1 MHKSDFQLPPS
12 GGKKISLPHISM
24 LNGVRP
30 GDYLTTSVEQPE
42 RAKVPTATLIL
53 VGLDDQGK
61 PHAAWFDADQSD
73 AAAVAADLMSMALID
88 ITTDDLAAIASKL
101 PKGKLFESGK
111 AFVPFVKRT
120 VYDQLATHL
129 DDDYL
134 TSAAARVESAQ
145 AAASESYAKASKG
158 EAPLRKP
165 EDWSKLLAGDL
176 VLASD
181 DPEEGWF
188 EAVVIEATGGDK
200 FRLHWRDFADLP
212 TFTRGITE
220 IALLHPQ
227 SPTR

>member
-1 MHKSDFQLPPS
+1 MTTLNFELPAA
-12 GGKKISLPHISM
+12 GTKKVTLPHVSI
-24 LNGVRP
+24 LKGPRP
-30 GDYLTTSVEQPE
+30 QVAAPAHDATSPAAG
-42 RAKVPTATLIL
+42 RAALIL

-61 PHAAWFDADQSD
+61 PHASWFDANQTD
-73 AAAVAADLMSMALID
+73 AAAVAADLMGMAVID
-88 ITTDDLAAIASKL
+88 ITTDELTAIASKL

-120 VYDQLATHL
+120 VYEQLATHL
-129 DDDYL
+129 GDDYL

-158 EAPLRKP
+158 EAPLHKP

-176 VLASD
+176 VLASE

-188 EAVVIEATGGDK
+188 EAVVVEATGDDK
-200 FRLHWRDFADLP
+200 LRLRWRDFADLP
-212 TFTRGITE
+212 TFTRGVTE

-227 SPTR
+227 SAAR